1 MQFSQSVTSRDFDQ
15 DHLGMYEDIEDDVG
29 SFSSSQ
35 NHDAEAVP
43 LSTLYRA
50 ILARVESL
58 ITDKNRIVE
67 DIGAEFDNLLLQLRL
82 WATDIKADTGSL
94 DLLDREYHD
103 EAAAIQIHLQNV
115 SSVLKNLEVEDL
127 SHDTLEDSNL
137 RM

>member
-1 MQFSQSVTSRDFDQ
+1 
-15 DHLGMYEDIEDDVG
+15 MYEDIEDDVG

-35 NHDAEAVP
+35 SHDAEAAP
-43 LSTLYRA
+43 LSTLYGA

-58 ITDKNRIVE
+58 ITNKNRIVE
-67 DIGAEFDNLLLQLRL
+67 DIGAELDNLLLQLRL

-127 SHDTLEDSNL
+127 PHGTLGDSNL